1 MDETPFRIRQHK
13 GRLIRFPSKMRH
25 SGVTSING
33 ETRCMLVFN
42 YVTNKM
48 PTRPETQERAIE
60 IALND

>member
-1 MDETPFRIRQHK
+1 
-13 GRLIRFPSKMRH
+13 MRH

-48 PTRPETQERAIE
+48 PTRPETQEQAVQE
-60 IALND
+60 ALSD